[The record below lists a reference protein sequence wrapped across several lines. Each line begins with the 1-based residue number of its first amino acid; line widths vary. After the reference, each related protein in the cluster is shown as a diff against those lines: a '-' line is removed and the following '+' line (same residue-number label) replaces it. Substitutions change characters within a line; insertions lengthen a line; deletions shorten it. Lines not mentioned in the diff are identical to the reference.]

1 MACRRGARER
11 HGRHQRRPHLHR
23 SRAVRRREGER
34 HRTRGLEVRPGGVF
48 GTEISLHRRGA
59 LMKAR
64 IKWIQ
69 DVMFLGESGSGHS
82 VVMDGAPDAGGRNLG
97 FRPMEML
104 LLGLGGCSAFDVMLI
119 LKRGRERVTDCVVEI
134 DAERAETEPKVFTK
148 IAMRYVVTGH
158 DLDPKKVER

>member
-1 MACRRGARER
+1 
-11 HGRHQRRPHLHR
+11 
-23 SRAVRRREGER
+23 
-34 HRTRGLEVRPGGVF
+34 
-48 GTEISLHRRGA
+48 
-59 LMKAR
+59 MKAR

-119 LKRGRERVTDCVVEI
+119 LKRGREAVTDCVVDI
-134 DAERAETEPKVFTK
+134 DAERATTDPKVFTK
-148 IAMRYVVTGH
+148 IVMHYTVTGQG
-158 DLDPKKVER
+158 LDRKKVERAVQLSAEKYCSASAIIGKTAEIAHTITLVDSTSNSTGATT